1 MIKWKTVF
9 LIYIILFSLLVIATS
24 YRVSS
29 TVVDEEE
36 FKDDKI
42 ASKSYDWRELLEKGN
57 KTVVYKY
64 NRTAYW
70 YNVGRYRWTV
80 IFKLEKTPEHYRVKY
95 KIYLK
100 LCKSNT
106 TIEPEELNVA
116 GVFVNLTF
124 YVNGEE
130 VYYDWADN
138 VASADMYGWLPDPPD
153 RVVNSRVL
161 RKDWNNITVTAY
173 AWLHIYANVS
183 ESVNGTASY
192 ILGPLKV
199 TVGELKTVFGLQ
211 PDVLLP
217 GAILILPLSV
227 ALEILTRKF
236 RRKLKRIERIKY

>member
-1 MIKWKTVF
+1 MVKWKTVL
-9 LIYIILFSLLVIATS
+9 LIYITLFSILVLATS

-29 TVVDEEE
+29 KVVNEEE
-36 FKDDKI
+36 FKDGKI
-42 ASKSYDWRELLEKGN
+42 INKDYDWRELLEKGN
-57 KTVVYKY
+57 NIIVYKY
-64 NRTAYW
+64 NRTEYW
-70 YNVGRYRWTV
+70 YNVGSYRWTV
-80 IFKLEKTPEHYRVKY
+80 TFKLEKTPEHYRVKY

-100 LCKSNT
+100 LCNSKT
-106 TIEPEELNVA
+106 TIEPIESNAA

-124 YVNGEE
+124 YVNSEE
-130 VYYDWADN
+130 IYYDWVDN
-138 VASADMYGWLPDPPD
+138 VAPADAFGCLPDPLD
-153 RVVNSRVL
+153 RVVSSKFL
-161 RKDWNNITVTAY
+161 RKGWNNVTVTVH

-199 TVGELKTVFGLQ
+199 IVGELKTVFGLQ

-236 RRKLKRIERIKY
+236 RRKLKRIERVKY